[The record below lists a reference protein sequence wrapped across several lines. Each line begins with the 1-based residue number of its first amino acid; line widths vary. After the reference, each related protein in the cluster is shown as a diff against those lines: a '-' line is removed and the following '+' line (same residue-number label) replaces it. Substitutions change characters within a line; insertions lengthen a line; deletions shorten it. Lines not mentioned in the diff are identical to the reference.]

1 MDDPKPN
8 IILNRFEFSDQSTIG
23 TLDIDKGMFS
33 CFTLEDTIRRIKKF
47 GETAIPAGIYKIA
60 LITSPRFGFVPHLL
74 NVPYFTDILIH
85 NGNSASETKGCI
97 LVGKY
102 NESQKNWVGESRL
115 THRAMMNVLK
125 PMNEKEEL
133 WIEIRGGLTKDQM
146 ELI

>member
-33 CFTLEDTIRRIKKF
+33 CFVLEDTIRRVKKF
-47 GETAIPAGIYKIA
+47 GETAIPSGIYKMV
-60 LITSPRFGFVPHLL
+60 LITSPKFGFVPHLL

-85 NGNSASETKGCI
+85 NGNSPIDTRGCL

-102 NESQKNWVGESRL
+102 SKDQKNWVGESRL
-115 THRAMMNVLK
+115 MHKAMMEVLR

-133 WIEIRGGLTKDQM
+133 WLEIRGGLTKEQM
-146 ELI
+146 TL